1 MKILETI
8 ACVAALVT
16 LAAADWQFKSRTDL
30 APPRLNITIPAT
42 EDVEKGY
49 LFVAPFPGQFVD
61 PEHHGP
67 RQEGPYIFRDDGE
80 LVWSGYTYFSIW
92 AANFQKS
99 RWKGQDVLF
108 SFEGDHN
115 PAYGH
120 GHGHA
125 TILNQRYET
134 IRELRAGNHK
144 LMDKHE
150 FHVIDEQ
157 TALLQVYQP
166 IPTDLSRWGGS
177 PEQQWIVNAIFQ
189 ELDLETGELLFEW
202 SSLDHVSP
210 DEAVLPLNPGQA
222 GAGYNSSDA
231 WDYFHINSVDKNA
244 AGDYLISAR
253 DACAVHKINGT
264 TGEVIW
270 RLGGLRSDFELGRNV
285 AFCFQHH
292 ARFLDQNGHEEI
304 ISLFDNS
311 AHGTENHRGHEV
323 HTHRFSQGKILSVN
337 TATWTAKVVQ
347 AFQPPDGL
355 LAKSQGSTQILPNGN
370 ALVNWGS
377 EGAMTEF
384 KPDGTPI
391 FHAYMDSGLLG
402 EGIQNYRA
410 FRYNWTGLP
419 TEEPAI
425 VAQKS
430 PSGTAVY
437 VSWNGDT
444 ETAVWRFYAVT
455 DRYESRS
462 FLGEA
467 ERSGFETSF
476 FLAGHSLS
484 SVAAEAISSRGRVL
498 RTTQVAHLQEQ
509 VLPPGDGAVGMGS
522 AGRELWTQMVLQE

>member
-1 MKILETI
+1 MKFLETI
-8 ACVAALVT
+8 ACTAAVLP

-30 APPRLNITIPAT
+30 APPRLNITIPAAK
-42 EDVEKGY
+42 DVEKGY
-49 LFVAPFPGQFVD
+49 LFIAPFPGQWAEPQF
-61 PEHHGP
+61 HGP
-67 RQEGPYIFRDDGE
+67 RQEAPYIVRDDGE

-92 AANFQKS
+92 AANFQKA
-99 RWKGQDVLF
+99 RWNGHDVLF

-150 FHVIDEQ
+150 FHVVDEK

-166 IPTDLSRWGGS
+166 LPRDLSRWGAS
-177 PEQQWIVNAIFQ
+177 AEQQWIVDAIFQ
-189 ELDLETGELLFEW
+189 ELDLDTGELLFEW
-202 SSLDHVSP
+202 SSLEHVSP

-231 WDYFHINSVDKNA
+231 WDYFHINSVDKDAEGN
-244 AGDYLISAR
+244 YLISAR

-264 TGEVIW
+264 SGEIIW
-270 RLGGLRSDFELGRNV
+270 RLGGLRSDFELGPNV
-285 AFCFQHH
+285 KFCFQHH
-292 ARFLDQNGHEEI
+292 ARFVEPSDDEEI

-311 AHGTENHRGHEV
+311 AHGTENHRGKEV
-323 HTHRFSQGKILSVN
+323 HTHPFSQGKVISVN
-337 TATWTAKVVQ
+337 TATWTAEIVS

-355 LAKSQGSTQILPNGN
+355 LAKSQGSTQLLPNGN

-377 EGAMTEF
+377 EGALTEF
-384 KPDGTPI
+384 RADGAPI

-402 EGIQNYRA
+402 EGVQNYRA
-410 FRYNWTGLP
+410 FRHNWTGLP

-425 VAQKS
+425 VAEKTS
-430 PSGTAVY
+430 SGTEVF

-455 DRYESRS
+455 DAFGSRE

-467 ERSGFETSF
+467 TRDGFETSF
-476 FLAGHSLS
+476 SLPGHSYQGL
-484 SVAAEAISSRGRVL
+484 AAEAVSARGRVL
-498 RTTQVAHLQEQ
+498 TTTRVAHIQSTVLSYSTVTAGSEDRGSWRQLILQ
-509 VLPPGDGAVGMGS
+509 A
-522 AGRELWTQMVLQE
+522 